1 MNNPISMS
9 DFATDFNYVS
19 ENDAEMAYKDSLSK
33 YIIPQKLRQSLIA
46 AYDVWKRNEGITF
59 WASRKVSSSLEY
71 TAGELASES
80 KYVAKDLIRNN
91 RIAIE
96 PSASKEPVQTEV
108 SGTNSIGKETQSTD
122 EEFVTIV
129 DEILSQS
136 KRKAS
141 EISDEEESTKPT
153 SLLRT
158 PHVDDHSN
166 VLLSRLLFDEED
178 QVDQFFFNNP
188 ISEWT
193 NVRAFCSDLSKKK
206 HLISSK
212 KAYRRYTK
220 SLDAIRHKTAVDGQV
235 REHAS
240 NILRI
245 RESSFRTDYFYIE
258 NLLHQDAA
266 NARKILLVEAEE
278 EEPPHLVLHFELVS
292 GESEDEDFQL
302 GDKESET
309 DSAATHDEEL
319 TGEIPEPI
327 EIDCLVGPGEF
338 SSQLSTEGCLVIG
351 DCDISTTV
359 MRHRRT
365 IITQSTLTD
374 VEDLL
379 LVFVAALTLASCRE
393 EWFEQEPRLASS
405 IVYRA
410 ISSYFWE
417 AGLWSDCNWYRKGA
431 GDNEDTFTNCL
442 IKPLL
447 AGTFGDFAGCSF
459 RWSRDSLRS
468 GRSED
473 PDARLQ
479 LPDYQ
484 VSIGAH
490 SIVLGEFKT
499 AMAPK
504 KAMQDDYVKLVFMGK
519 KAVDGLYK
527 AGFLTP
533 VILIHG
539 RGMLVDVYRLSIH
552 SEAIYHLQS
561 LGTFRLVSGPLELSL
576 LLGIGPLVSAR

>member
-1 MNNPISMS
+1 MGMVEKL
-9 DFATDFNYVS
+9 FL
-19 ENDAEMAYKDSLSK
+19 DSQERHHDCNRPCHIHVRFS
-33 YIIPQKLRQSLIA
+33 
-46 AYDVWKRNEGITF
+46 ITAHLF
-59 WASRKVSSSLEY
+59 QFEIFYASGR
-71 TAGELASES
+71 
-80 KYVAKDLIRNN
+80 N

-96 PSASKEPVQTEV
+96 SSASKGPVQTGA
-108 SGTNSIGKETQSTD
+108 SGTNGIGKKAQNTD
-122 EEFVTIV
+122 EGFVTVV
-129 DEILSQS
+129 DEILPPS

-141 EISDEEESTKPT
+141 EISEKEESTY
-153 SLLRT
+153 
-158 PHVDDHSN
+158 SN
-166 VLLSRLLFDEED
+166 ALLSRLFDEED

-193 NVRAFCSDLSKKK
+193 NA
-206 HLISSK
+206 
-212 KAYRRYTK
+212 
-220 SLDAIRHKTAVDGQV
+220 AVDGQV

-245 RESSFRTDYFYIE
+245 RESSFRTDYFYE
-258 NLLHQDAA
+258 DLLHQDAA
-266 NARKILLVEAEE
+266 NKRRLLLMEGEE
-278 EEPPHLVLHFELVS
+278 EEPPHLALHFNLVS

-302 GDKESET
+302 GEKELET

-319 TGEIPEPI
+319 AGEIPEPI
-327 EIDCLVGPGEF
+327 EMDSLVGPGEF

-351 DCDISTTV
+351 GCDISTTV
-359 MRHRRT
+359 MRDRRA
-365 IITQSTLTD
+365 IITQSTRTD

-379 LVFVAALTLASCRE
+379 LIFKVDEAFPSHNPISLQPGELDLLGRLAAYATTYSYNQLR

-410 ISSYFWE
+410 ISSYFWK
-417 AGLWSDCNWYRKGA
+417 AGLWLDCNWYRKGA

-447 AGTFGDFAGCSF
+447 TGTFGDFAGCSF

-468 GRSED
+468 GRFED

-484 VSIGAH
+484 VSTGAH

-499 AMAPK
+499 AMASK
-504 KAMQDDYVKLVFMGK
+504 KVMQDDYMKLVFMGK
-519 KAVDGLYK
+519 EAVDGLYK

-539 RGMLVDVYRLSIH
+539 RGMSVDAYRLSIH

-576 LLGIGPLVSAR
+576 LLGIGPLVSARAIALSTFDMIKQRRRATLDKKWIRGNKNSYCEVLKISEPVTTIRVDDEAEQKSVATEI